1 MPRGVPKISK
11 FSAVL
16 NGINLLNH
24 CPCKNENGM
33 GISTYLH
40 INILKPIHQGFNNL
54 DKEESNITF
63 STSRVSTVGGLGGH
77 CFLTPN
83 DLRLRFKTEAEARH
97 KRLPK
102 YIIISLNNFD
112 RGRIFCS
119 KKNDIPI

>member
-24 CPCKNENGM
+24 CSCKNENGM

-83 DLRLRFKTEAEARH
+83 DLRLRFKTEAEARG
-97 KRLPK
+97 LLSCLQNFI
-102 YIIISLNNFD
+102 YIHNFFVFKAKD
-112 RGRIFCS
+112 LKFRVL
-119 KKNDIPI
+119 